1 MAKKEVIKAV
11 TEQLINMLYNNTIEE
26 NGAESFV
33 GWCEDG
39 EVFAL
44 NEMSED
50 DVESCMDLV
59 NEISPLVDKLSCQYL
74 NLDFVD

>member
-26 NGAESFV
+26 NGAEGFV